1 MPALQRW
8 LIADQARQPG
18 HQMNYRLL
26 IQYDG
31 TDFHGWQVQENDRTI
46 QGELER
52 VIGMLTDEDVSVVG
66 SGRTDA
72 GVHAEGQVA
81 NVHLN
86 TNRFTPE
93 KLKQAI
99 NGNLWRDI
107 RVLKVE
113 EAPDTFHARFSAK
126 RKTYVYR
133 IVNAPVMSPF
143 WRRYAAHEQK
153 PLDVAKMAD
162 AARLF
167 LGEHDWTAFA
177 SAQSEGESRVR
188 TVQDLV
194 IRSEWDDRAQGA
206 MIMLSITA
214 TGFLRYM
221 VRSIAGTLIE
231 VGLGTRAFDTIQ
243 TAIVTGERTLAGKTA
258 HAQGLTL
265 LRVEYE

>member
-1 MPALQRW
+1 
-8 LIADQARQPG
+8 
-18 HQMNYRLL
+18 MNFKML

-52 VIGMLTDEDVSVVG
+52 VVGMLADREVSIIG

-86 TNRFTPE
+86 DRFTPE
-93 KLKQAI
+93 KLVHAI

-107 RVLKVE
+107 RIMRAE
-113 EAPDTFHARFSAK
+113 IAPDEFHARFSAK
-126 RKTYVYR
+126 KKTYLYR
-133 IVNAPVMSPF
+133 VVNAPVMSPF
-143 WRRYAAHEQK
+143 WRRFAHHESR
-153 PLDVAKMAD
+153 PLDVARMNQ

-177 SAQSEGESRVR
+177 SARSDGESRVR
-188 TVQDLV
+188 NVLDFTVE
-194 IRSEWDDRAQGA
+194 SKWDTTAQGA
-206 MIMLSITA
+206 LIEFRITA

-221 VRSIAGTLIE
+221 VRSIVGTMLE
-231 VGLGTRAFDTIQ
+231 VGRGEKDSDTIQ
-243 TAIVTGERTLAGKTA
+243 TAILTGDRNLAGKTA
-258 HAQGLTL
+258 SAGGLTL
-265 LRVEYE
+265 FKVDYD

>member
-1 MPALQRW
+1 
-8 LIADQARQPG
+8 
-18 HQMNYRLL
+18 MNFKLL

-52 VIGMLTDEDVSVVG
+52 VIGMLVGGDVTVNG

-72 GVHAEGQVA
+72 GVHAAGQVA
-81 NVHLN
+81 NVHLPDGK
-86 TNRFTPE
+86 FTAE
-93 KLKQAI
+93 KLKAAI

-107 RVLKVE
+107 RVMKCEV
-113 EAPDTFHARFSAK
+113 ADDDFHARFSAK
-126 RKTYVYR
+126 KKTYLYR

-143 WRRYAAHEQK
+143 WRRFAHFESK
-153 PLDVAKMAD
+153 PLDVGKMEQ

-177 SAQSEGESRVR
+177 SARADGESRVR
-188 TVQDLV
+188 NILDMSVD
-194 IRSEWDDRAQGA
+194 SHWDDMAQGV
-206 MIMLSITA
+206 MIEIRATA

-231 VGLGTRAFDTIQ
+231 AGRGEKDFDTIQ
-243 TAIVTGERTLAGKTA
+243 TAIITGNRSLAGKTA
-258 HAQGLTL
+258 PSQGLTL
-265 LRVEYE
+265 LQVDYD